1 MSEVRGFI
9 CRSILD
15 EMNACFQKE
24 LEKEAIKLKDK
35 IERGRKGSA
44 MDPQDYQKELEV
56 NFKRR
61 NWLIDVHSFLKKQC
75 PE

>member
-1 MSEVRGFI
+1 
-9 CRSILD
+9 
-15 EMNACFQKE
+15 MNACFQKE